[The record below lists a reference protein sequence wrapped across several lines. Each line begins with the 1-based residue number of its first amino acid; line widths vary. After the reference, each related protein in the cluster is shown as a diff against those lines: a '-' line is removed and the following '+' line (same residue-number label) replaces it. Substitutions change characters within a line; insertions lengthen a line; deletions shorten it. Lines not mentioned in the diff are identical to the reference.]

1 MKSEENKKTKAK
13 YSSQRFA
20 KSLVAQLSPLGVSN
34 GDIQGSNT
42 PSPNYQIKNKIKTT
56 FNLSKKA
63 F

>member
-42 PSPNYQIKNKIKTT
+42 PSPNYQIKNKIK
-56 FNLSKKA
+56 
-63 F
+63 